1 MKDWKAELKI
11 DEIEKVSG
19 GLVVD
24 NGTGDKYWIVKQ
36 DGTVIGPAP
45 TLNDAVSFAKAFNTS
60 QDIITMEEYKE
71 RFGRD
76 LVW

>member
-1 MKDWKAELKI
+1 MEDWKKELKL
-11 DEIEKVSG
+11 DDMAQVSG

-24 NGTGDKYWIVKQ
+24 NGTGDKYWIIRQ

-45 TLNDAVSFAKAFNTS
+45 TLDDAVVFAKVLNTS
-60 QDIITMEEYKE
+60 QDVITLEEYKK

>member
-1 MKDWKAELKI
+1 MKDWKEELKLSEM
-11 DEIEKVSG
+11 DQASG

-24 NGTGDKYWIVKQ
+24 NGTGDKYWIVRQ

-45 TLNDAVSFAKAFNTS
+45 NLDDAVSFAKAFNTS
-60 QDIITMEEYKE
+60 QDVITMEEYKK

>member
-1 MKDWKAELKI
+1 MANERKVLSLEEMKG
-11 DEIEKVSG
+11 VSG
-19 GLVVD
+19 GLVVSD
-24 NGTGDKYWIVKQ
+24 EKEKKYWVVRE

-45 TLNDAVSFAKAFNTS
+45 DEANAADFAKAFGLS
-60 QDIITMEEYKE
+60 QRVITLEEYKK

>member
-1 MKDWKAELKI
+1 MEDWKKGLKL
-11 DEIEKVSG
+11 DDMAQVSG

-24 NGTGDKYWIVKQ
+24 NGTGDKYWIIRQ

-45 TLNDAVSFAKAFNTS
+45 NLTDAVSFAKSFSVSTEV
-60 QDIITMEEYKE
+60 ITLEEYKT

>member
-1 MKDWKAELKI
+1 MKFWKDNLKLS
-11 DEIEKVSG
+11 EMEQVSG

-24 NGTGDKYWIVKQ
+24 NGTGDKYWIIRQ

-45 TLNDAVSFAKAFNTS
+45 ILNDAVSFAKAFNTS
-60 QDIITMEEYKE
+60 QDVITMQEYKK